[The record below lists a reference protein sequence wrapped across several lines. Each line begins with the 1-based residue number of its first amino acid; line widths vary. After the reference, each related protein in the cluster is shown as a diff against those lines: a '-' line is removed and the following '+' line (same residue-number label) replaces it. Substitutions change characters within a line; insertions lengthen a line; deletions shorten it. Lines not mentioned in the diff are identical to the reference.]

1 MVAAVRLRGDFD
13 AARLRGLAKASR
25 DPDQLRRLLSLAEI
39 YGGGSRGDAAR
50 IGDVGLQTVRDWV
63 LRFNEGGPEGLID
76 PKPPGKPPK
85 LNGAQREALVKVVKH
100 GPTPAIHGVV
110 RWRLVDL
117 AQWVWDE
124 FRIRISVQT
133 LSRELRALG
142 YRKLSA
148 RPRHYAQDADA
159 MAAFK
164 KTSRPRWRRSQLKRP
179 RAKT

>member
-1 MVAAVRLRGDFD
+1 MAAPIELRDDFD

-39 YGGGSRGDAAR
+39 CDGGSRGDAAR
-50 IGDVGLQTVRDWV
+50 IGGVGLQTVRDWV
-63 LRFNEGGPEGLID
+63 LRFNGGGPHALID
-76 PKPPGKPPK
+76 PKPPGKAPK
-85 LNGAQREALVKVVKH
+85 LNAAQRRALAQVVES
-100 GPTPAIHGVV
+100 GPISAVHGVV

-117 AQWVWDE
+117 VQWVWEE

-164 KTSRPRWRRSQLKRP
+164 KTSPPSWQRSRPKRP